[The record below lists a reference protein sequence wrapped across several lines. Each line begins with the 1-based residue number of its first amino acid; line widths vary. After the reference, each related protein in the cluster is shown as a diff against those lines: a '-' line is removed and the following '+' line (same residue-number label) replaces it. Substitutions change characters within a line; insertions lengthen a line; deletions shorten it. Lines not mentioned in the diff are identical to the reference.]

1 MLLPVE
7 VDVLVEDGVELVDVA
22 YGVMDVVLSVK
33 STGGKRQF
41 YITRAKRKD
50 RHALIPLYMLHCN
63 PSQNRIG
70 GGG

>member
-22 YGVMDVVLSVK
+22 YGVMDVVLSVR
-33 STGGKRQF
+33 STGGKRQL
-41 YITRAKRKD
+41 YITTGKD
-50 RHALIPLYMLHCN
+50 RRALIPLYMLHCN

-70 GGG
+70 GGR